1 MASSEF
7 GEGVGGPFLLGQE
20 GCSCPDRDGERTSVL
35 HPLTVFVPLQLLW
48 PPVSRSFLFSALQ
61 AP

>member
-1 MASSEF
+1 MA
-7 GEGVGGPFLLGQE
+7 PFCLARRAVPVLN
-20 GCSCPDRDGERTSVL
+20 RDGERTSVL